1 MKFSNPF
8 KVALLS
14 LFVSFSLSAQDSY
27 WTLDTDKE
35 TKIGKKSTQN
45 NTNLDAEKYQ
55 IFTLDVNALKT
66 ELKKGVTSK
75 SSPVISFPNQYG
87 ELETFSVVETHVLAP
102 HVAAKFP
109 NIKTYIGYGIDNP
122 GSRIRFSVS
131 PQGVQTMT
139 SYIDKPAVF
148 TVPQGKNTTSYISY
162 DKSARKE
169 YVKDFQCLTDD
180 LTSNNGDSGRDM
192 ISRPPNDQLLR
203 TFRLAVSTTG
213 EYTTRWDDGDNT
225 NGDAKVDALAQI
237 VSTVNRMNEV
247 FELDMA
253 ITFQLVTGTEVVF
266 DDAVSDPYTGDLN
279 SEVQSTLT
287 SNVGEANYDIG
298 HLFHQGGNNG
308 NAGCIGCVCEDG
320 NKGSAFSSHTF
331 APDIDGNP
339 YMTDYF
345 DIDYVPHEVGHQMG
359 GNHTWSFG
367 SEGTGVN
374 VEPGSGTTIMGYAG
388 ITGLDDVQFHS
399 DPYFHYSSVEQI
411 LNNILGSPNNCW
423 TSSPIGNV
431 APVAN
436 AGSDYTIPAG
446 TAFVLKGA
454 ATTTGNIDNIRYIW
468 EQIDDGVSTSE
479 NFGPTKADGAT
490 FRSRPPSTNP
500 NRYMPTLSRIIAGKL
515 TEEDPRISILN
526 DSWETVS
533 TVTRQLNF
541 ALTVRDQIR
550 GKGNL
555 PQTDS
560 DLMRILVFDTAGPFV
575 VTSQTTAVTWTEN
588 ETKTVA
594 WDVAGTD
601 TGNVNTPTVNILLSI
616 DGGNTY
622 PYTLASNVANDGSH
636 DVTVPNISTMSVGNA
651 RVMVEGNGN
660 IFFAINSSD
669 FTVQNATASV
679 DEDVLSSF
687 SMYPNPS
694 NGLFNVSFDTTD
706 KDVSIQVSDL
716 KGAVIKNVN
725 YRNVGGRFS
734 EKVELNALS
743 KGLYIL
749 RITNGEKSVAKK
761 IIIE

>member
-14 LFVSFSLSAQDSY
+14 LFISFSLNAQNSY
-27 WTLDTDKE
+27 WTLNDDEE
-35 TKIGKKSTQN
+35 TKVNKQSTKN
-45 NTNLDAEKYQ
+45 NVDLDEEKYK
-55 IFTLDVNALKT
+55 IFTLNINAFKS
-66 ELKKGVTSK
+66 ELKKSITSK
-75 SSPVISFPNQYG
+75 SSPIISFPNQYG
-87 ELETFSVVETHVLAP
+87 ELETFSVAETQVLAP

-139 SYIDKPAVF
+139 SYVDKPVVF

-162 DKSARKE
+162 DKSARKG

-180 LTSNNGDSGRDM
+180 LKSNDGGSSRGLM
-192 ISRPPNDQLLR
+192 SRPPNDQLLR

-213 EYTTRWDDGDNT
+213 EYTARWDDGNNA
-225 NGDAKVDALAQI
+225 NGDAKADALAQV

-253 ITFQLVTGTEVVF
+253 INFQLVTGTEVIYN
-266 DDAVSDPYTGDLN
+266 DAAIDPYTGDLN
-279 SEVQSTLT
+279 DEVQSALT
-287 SNVGEANYDIG
+287 ANVGEANYDIG
-298 HLFHQGGNNG
+298 HLFHNANNNG

-320 NKGSAFSSHTF
+320 SKGSGFSSHTF

-339 YMTDYF
+339 YLTDYF

-359 GNHTWSFG
+359 GNHTYSYV

-388 ITGLDDVQFHS
+388 ITGEDDVQNHS

-411 LNNILGSPNNCW
+411 LNNIMSSPNNCW
-423 TSSPIGNV
+423 TSTAIFNDP
-431 APVAN
+431 PVAD
-436 AGSDYTIPAG
+436 AGIDYTIPAG
-446 TAFVLKGA
+446 TAFVLKGSG
-454 ATTTGNIDNIRYIW
+454 TTSGNSTLKYIW
-468 EQIDDGVSTSE
+468 EQIDDGVSTSD
-479 NFGPTKADGAT
+479 NFGPTKTDGAI
-490 FRSRPPSTNP
+490 FRSRPPTVES
-500 NRYMPTLSRIIAGKL
+500 NRYMPVLSRVIGGQL
-515 TEEDPRISILN
+515 TETNPRTTDFN
-526 DSWETVS
+526 TSWETVS
-533 TVTRQLNF
+533 TVTRVLNF
-541 ALTVRDQIR
+541 ALTVRDETK
-550 GKGNL
+550 GKGQY

-560 DLMRILVFDTAGPFV
+560 DLMKVFVTDTGAPFAI
-575 VTSQTTAVTWTEN
+575 TSQTTAVTWTEA
-588 ETKTVA
+588 ETKTVT

-601 TGNVNTPTVNILLSI
+601 TGTINTPTVNILLSI
-616 DGGNTY
+616 DGGYTY

-636 DVTVPNISTMSVGNA
+636 DITVPTISTMSVSNA

-687 SMYPNPS
+687 SMFPNPS
-694 NGLFNVSFDTTD
+694 NGLFNISFDTTD

-725 YRNVGGRFS
+725 YRNVGVKFS
-734 EKVELNALS
+734 ERVELNAIS
-743 KGLYIL
+743 SGLYIL
-749 RITNGEKSVAKK
+749 RITNGGNSVSKK